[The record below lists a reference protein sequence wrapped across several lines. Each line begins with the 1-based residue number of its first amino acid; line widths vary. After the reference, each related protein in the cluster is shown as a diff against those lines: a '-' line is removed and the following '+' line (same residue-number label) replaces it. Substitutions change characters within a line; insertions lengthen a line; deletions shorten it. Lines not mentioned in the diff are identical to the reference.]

1 LSNWSRESIGS
12 HMGYLPQDIELFE
25 GTIAENIA
33 RFEDDQEQLVIEAAK
48 RTGIHEMVLH
58 MARGYDTP
66 MGEAGN
72 TLSGGQKQRIG
83 LARAI
88 IGDPLVVVLDEP
100 NANLDDAGE
109 AALVRTVADLKSRG
123 RTVFMIVHQPQLL
136 RVADQLLVLNDGQVV
151 QFGPITVEAP
161 APKETSTT

>member
-1 LSNWSRESIGS
+1 
-12 HMGYLPQDIELFE
+12 
-25 GTIAENIA
+25 
-33 RFEDDQEQLVIEAAK
+33 
-48 RTGIHEMVLH
+48 
-58 MARGYDTP
+58 
-66 MGEAGN
+66 
-72 TLSGGQKQRIG
+72 

-161 APKETSTT
+161 ALKETSTT